1 MLRQMPHIVSC
12 PWEKSDRL
20 LEVARGAGLVV
31 CAWGNHGAFMGRSGH
46 VVEMLRS
53 EHLELHALIVNGS
66 GEPGHPLY
74 LAKSRTPQNF

>member
-1 MLRQMPHIVSC
+1 
-12 PWEKSDRL
+12 
-20 LEVARGAGLVV
+20 VV